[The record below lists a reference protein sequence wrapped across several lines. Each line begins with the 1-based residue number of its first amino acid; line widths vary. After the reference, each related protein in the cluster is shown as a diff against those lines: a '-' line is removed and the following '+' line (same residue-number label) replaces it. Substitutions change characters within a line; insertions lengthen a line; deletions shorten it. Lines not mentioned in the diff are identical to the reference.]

1 MSPPCGTW
9 SRAPWANVF
18 GPRPLRSWGHPWGFL
33 WLEGARLRKVNGSNS
48 MIRLCLEV
56 ITLLQ
61 SQGFVIPFLLEHPED
76 LGKVYKYRQK
86 AHSAWFGKVDKAIRP
101 ASIWQLPQLRAF
113 ASSNVVFTRAFHQC
127 AFGAESPKP
136 TRVLTSLVSWKEI
149 GFGQWPQFDDEGL
162 YKGPLPKQCSCG
174 RDHPPL
180 ISKDLQG
187 NFNTSAAA
195 AYPPQ
200 MDQFIAESIWHHAAT
215 LHQLRLKRPVG
226 KMAEQVDGN
235 EMEEQGDNKDTKEP
249 SNSGAKAL
257 DETVEAEKG
266 KSMPTSS
273 TKVNPSVAP
282 GSVEDASW
290 DGTGGDPQWK
300 GKRKAFQAFSKGV
313 KAAPLQVWYKGKV
326 RRMVDGLGKC
336 SPGIRPAGGRG
347 VVLTRQG
354 SELAS
359 AFWAE
364 VESYVDR
371 MNKDE
376 RLRLIAKL
384 ALGKFQ
390 GSPFGDEIKSIRKR
404 LDGVVCSLGKD
415 PARIGGD
422 RETEINFRRLKAW
435 SDLTDDEDHSYLPSL
450 ASKGVPLG
458 TRSEV
463 GRVKAVY
470 DPKSKGEEDVMP
482 SAWQDEMEPNQRSN
496 YSSAVS
502 HLELV
507 RGHVMEDVEKGWI
520 VTMSMQEARS
530 KFGDELQIAALGA
543 VPKDQK
549 WSDVRVVHDG
559 THGIQLNT
567 RISQPNKMEFP
578 QFDDLQAALGAFREG
593 APVKRMLFAFDI
605 RSAHRLIPVQ
615 PSDWGL
621 QAFQLEDGDQ
631 VFCNTVG
638 TFGVTTASFW
648 WGRLA
653 STLFRVFHRVLPA
666 EALLYLLLFADDGL
680 AMVGGDDYHK
690 LVIALFLY
698 LEIMEVPLSWKK
710 TRGGLK
716 AEWIGYTV
724 DLEKWLIGISQKKV
738 DWLRQ
743 WVKATNAEGRIMGRD
758 FRAGIGRMG
767 FLAGA
772 IKGARPFLAP
782 LYALAARV
790 GNTSFVELHMAVR
803 ISLEFFADWVVQEP
817 MKPPADP
824 PGVAGEVFRVDAMGS
839 DQGICIGGWET
850 YGGSDP
856 AVSRWFSV
864 ELTRKDAPWLY
875 IRGEP
880 HRTIAASEL
889 LAVTV
894 AVIVFG
900 PEAKWRNKHGRL
912 VLSGFTD
919 NASNTYLVDKY
930 LSVKFPVSMVLMEL
944 SRQLAKL
951 GSELQLH
958 WIPREQNEESDDL
971 SKGRFDRFDER
982 LRVQVDFD
990 KLELLV
996 IPKLVEHAMEFDKEI
1011 QIRKTS
1017 KGDQA
1022 GAKLMGGRTPAEE
1035 KLRLRQPW

>member
-1 MSPPCGTW
+1 
-9 SRAPWANVF
+9 
-18 GPRPLRSWGHPWGFL
+18 
-33 WLEGARLRKVNGSNS
+33 
-48 MIRLCLEV
+48 
-56 ITLLQ
+56 
-61 SQGFVIPFLLEHPED
+61 
-76 LGKVYKYRQK
+76 
-86 AHSAWFGKVDKAIRP
+86 
-101 ASIWQLPQLRAF
+101 
-113 ASSNVVFTRAFHQC
+113 
-127 AFGAESPKP
+127 
-136 TRVLTSLVSWKEI
+136 
-149 GFGQWPQFDDEGL
+149 
-162 YKGPLPKQCSCG
+162 
-174 RDHPPL
+174 
-180 ISKDLQG
+180 
-187 NFNTSAAA
+187 
-195 AYPPQ
+195 
-200 MDQFIAESIWHHAAT
+200 MD
-215 LHQLRLKRPVG
+215 
-226 KMAEQVDGN
+226 
-235 EMEEQGDNKDTKEP
+235 
-249 SNSGAKAL
+249 
-257 DETVEAEKG
+257 
-266 KSMPTSS
+266 
-273 TKVNPSVAP
+273 
-282 GSVEDASW
+282 
-290 DGTGGDPQWK
+290 
-300 GKRKAFQAFSKGV
+300 
-313 KAAPLQVWYKGKV
+313 
-326 RRMVDGLGKC
+326 
-336 SPGIRPAGGRG
+336 
-347 VVLTRQG
+347 
-354 SELAS
+354 
-359 AFWAE
+359 
-364 VESYVDR
+364 
-371 MNKDE
+371 
-376 RLRLIAKL
+376 
-384 ALGKFQ
+384 
-390 GSPFGDEIKSIRKR
+390 
-404 LDGVVCSLGKD
+404 
-415 PARIGGD
+415 
-422 RETEINFRRLKAW
+422 
-435 SDLTDDEDHSYLPSL
+435 
-450 ASKGVPLG
+450 
-458 TRSEV
+458 
-463 GRVKAVY
+463 
-470 DPKSKGEEDVMP
+470 
-482 SAWQDEMEPNQRSN
+482 
-496 YSSAVS
+496 
-502 HLELV
+502 
-507 RGHVMEDVEKGWI
+507 DVEKGWI

-530 KFGDELQIAALGA
+530 RFGDELQIAALGA
-543 VPKDQK
+543 VPKDQQ

-578 QFDDLQAALGAFREG
+578 QFDDLQAALGAFREEE
-593 APVKRMLFAFDI
+593 PVKRMLFAFDI
-605 RSAHRLIPVQ
+605 KSAHRLIPVQ

-621 QAFQLEDGDQ
+621 QAFQLEDEDQ

-716 AEWIGYTV
+716 AERIGYTV
-724 DLEKWLIGISQKKV
+724 DLEKWLIGISQRKV

-839 DQGICIGGWET
+839 DQGIRIGGWET

-856 AVSRWFSV
+856 AASRWFSV
-864 ELTRKDAPWLY
+864 ELNRKNAPWLY

-919 NASNTYLVDKY
+919 NASNTYLLDKY

-996 IPKLVEHAMEFDKEI
+996 IPKLVGHAMEFDKEI
-1011 QIRKTS
+1011 QLRKTS
-1017 KGDQA
+1017 RGDQA